1 MFKNNNQKLH
11 LILVTL
17 FLLSCSDNGDSKE
30 GCMDESSCNYDE
42 QALID
47 DGSCAGPANTFLSVS
62 GVPCVNCPNECGIC
76 NEDYTYR
83 FSHILSLFNNL
94 GCIGCHDSNSLNGS
108 LDLTSYIGV
117 MNLTTNSGGIINNC
131 TDFENS
137 ILIQKIDGGS
147 MSIHANSELNDAV
160 SIWISEG
167 APE

>member
-1 MFKNNNQKLH
+1 
-11 LILVTL
+11 
-17 FLLSCSDNGDSKE
+17 
-30 GCMDESSCNYDE
+30 
-42 QALID
+42 
-47 DGSCAGPANTFLSVS
+47 
-62 GVPCVNCPNECGIC
+62 
-76 NEDYTYR
+76 
-83 FSHILSLFNNL
+83 NNL

-147 MSIHANSELNDAV
+147 MSIHANSELIDAV